1 MPCKINRLHICVL
14 IVLEIKPPMR
24 LKKIRISGIVI
35 IAKEEPAIDSLVQII
50 VETETAKKERN

>member
-24 LKKIRISGIVI
+24 LKNSDLQNCI
-35 IAKEEPAIDSLVQII
+35 IAKEAAIDSLVQII